1 MKLSEILKQYR
12 ITNNLSMREFAKRCN
27 VSNAYISLIESGET
41 KSPSLD
47 MISKLAAGM
56 LMDSNDLIK
65 AMDDD
70 TVISVKPKK
79 NSGVR
84 IPVLGKVI
92 AGIPIEAIEEIID
105 YEEITEQMARTGD
118 FFALQITGDSMEPE
132 MREKD
137 IVIVKKQNDIDSG
150 QIGIVLV
157 NGDEATVK
165 KVLKKE
171 NGIMLVPFN
180 NNYDPLFYD
189 QYDIET
195 KPVNIIGRVVEL
207 RKKY

>member
-1 MKLSEILKQYR
+1 MENSREVLATNIRRLLKEKNKTQNELAEYVGVSKTTVSEWIAAKKYPRIEKIQAIAEYFDVYR
-12 ITNNLSMREFAKRCN
+12 SDIT
-27 VSNAYISLIESGET
+27 ES
-41 KSPSLD
+41 KVKNQ
-47 MISKLAAGM
+47 SKA
-56 LMDSNDLIK
+56 
-65 AMDDD
+65 
-70 TVISVKPKK
+70 
-79 NSGVR
+79 VR

-118 FFALQITGDSMEPE
+118 FFALQVTGDSMEPQMSE
-132 MREKD
+132 GD
-137 IVIVKKQNDIDSG
+137 VVIVRKQDDLDSG

-180 NNYDPLFYD
+180 SDKYEPWFYD

-195 KPVNIIGRVVEL
+195 KPVKIIGRVVEL